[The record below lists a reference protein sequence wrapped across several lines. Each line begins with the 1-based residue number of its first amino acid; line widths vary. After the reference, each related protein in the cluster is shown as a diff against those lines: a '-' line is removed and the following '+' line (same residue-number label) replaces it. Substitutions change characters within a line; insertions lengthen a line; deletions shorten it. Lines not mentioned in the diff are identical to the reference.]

1 MTTAYVEDDVEDDGV
16 KMMMMEM
23 VGMMEMMVGVGW
35 KREKK
40 KEKKDDDENNVERN
54 PIRCR
59 CVLMCVLVGGGVMW
73 RVLVWCEDK
82 INHLTALSFPC
93 SSIPRSFISRSSL
106 ALPCLVLVP
115 PLPPLPPLPPFLPF
129 PPFRCSGT
137 ITTVKDIRNAAT

>member
-23 VGMMEMMVGVGW
+23 VGMVEMMIGVGW

-59 CVLMCVLVGGGVMW
+59 CVLKCVLVRGGG
-73 RVLVWCEDK
+73 
-82 INHLTALSFPC
+82 
-93 SSIPRSFISRSSL
+93 
-106 ALPCLVLVP
+106 
-115 PLPPLPPLPPFLPF
+115 
-129 PPFRCSGT
+129 
-137 ITTVKDIRNAAT
+137 